1 MTYEASLTQVVEP
14 AKKGVGGREC
24 RHINV
29 CTPRLPEYPVKQTER
44 VDTLAKVALQAT
56 LGKRL

>member
-1 MTYEASLTQVVEP
+1 MTYEASLTQVVKP